1 MSVVQESSAGPLALG
16 IDTGGTFTDLVALGA
31 DGSVRVAKAPSTP
44 DAPLGAL
51 LSVLDKA
58 AVPGAAIERIVHGT
72 TVATNTVLQRRGAE
86 VLYVATAGFEDI
98 PFIQRINRK
107 SEYDLHWLKP
117 RPLVRRRNCLAVA
130 ERIDAQGE
138 VVVPLRSGGHGAS
151 RSAGRGARRRGDRG
165 VSAVLLSQP
174 GP

>member
-1 MSVVQESSAGPLALG
+1 M
-16 IDTGGTFTDLVALGA
+16 ALGA

-44 DAPLGAL
+44 EAPLGVL

-58 AVPGAAIERIVHGT
+58 AVPGVAIERIVHGT

-86 VLYVATAGFEDI
+86 VLYVTTAGFEDI

-117 RPLVRRRNCLAVA
+117 QPLVSRRNCLAVA

-138 VVVPLRSGGHGAS
+138 VVVPLEAATRFHSS
-151 RSAGRGARRRGDRG
+151 REPAN
-165 VSAVLLSQP
+165 
-174 GP
+174 